1 MSIDDVL
8 AEYAKLC
15 DRGRPLDPATTELPF
30 VEDEFLEDLIYQ
42 AIEVVSKGSALLRV
56 SAPIILVGD
65 IHGSIWDLVHIFQVF
80 GLPPERKY
88 LFLGDYVDRGEHSIE
103 VMTLIMCLLV
113 RYPEHIFLLRGNHEF
128 MHINHAYGF
137 YQEVVSKY
145 ANEILWAQFQEFFSW
160 LPLAAIVQ
168 SYVFCVHGG
177 LSCHLGG
184 PEEIAKIP
192 LPIRSYEGHPEI
204 SDLVWSDPNDA
215 CSGFAVNQR
224 GSGCLFGP
232 DAMTAFLGGNGLKLM
247 IRAHQCVAEGFDLF
261 GANTGIT
268 LFSSMAYCKVMANKC
283 GTIEIAVNGDI
294 DIYSM
299 DKRDVVEWQ
308 PKMKMTYNG
317 RIMGIMRRVEAD
329 NGECLPSLIHSASA
343 AMFAQKAKTPV
354 REVECLPRIDDDRE
368 EAPPVKPVKKPAR
381 VPKAPTPPPPGA
393 GPAAKGGEKRLSFRE
408 LRPKFSGSRTIPARA
423 KKVARLD
430 SLTRSKRNLMGKC

>member
-1 MSIDDVL
+1 MASIDEIL
-8 AEYAKLC
+8 TEYRKLC
-15 DRGRPLDPATTELPF
+15 DRNRPLDPANLELPF
-30 VEDEFLEDLIYQ
+30 VEDTALEDLIDQ
-42 AIEVVSKGSALLRV
+42 AIKVVSKGSTLLRL

-65 IHGSIWDLVHIFQVF
+65 IHGNLLDLIHIFQVF
-80 GLPPERKY
+80 GLPPDRKY
-88 LFLGDYVDRGEHSIE
+88 LFLGDYVDRGEYSVE
-103 VMTLIMCLLV
+103 VMTLIMSLLIK
-113 RYPEHIFLLRGNHEF
+113 YPEHIYLLRGNHEF

-137 YQEVVSKY
+137 YQEVMSKY

-177 LSCHLGG
+177 LSCHIGG
-184 PEEIAKIP
+184 PEEISKIE
-192 LPIRSYEGHPEI
+192 LPIRSYEGRPAI

-232 DAMTAFLGGNGLKLM
+232 DAMSAFLGGNGLKLM

-261 GANTGIT
+261 GGNTGIT

-283 GTIEIAVNGDI
+283 GVIEIMSSGDI

-317 RIMGIMRRVEAD
+317 RIMGIMRRIESD
-329 NGECLPSLIHSASA
+329 NGECLPSLVHSASA
-343 AMFAQKAKTPV
+343 AMFAQKARTPV

-368 EAPPVKPVKKPAR
+368 EAPPVPKKHPR
-381 VPKAPTPPPPGA
+381 VPQAPTPPPPGA
-393 GPAAKGGEKRLSFRE
+393 SSTSKGEKRMSFRE
-408 LRPKFSGSRTIPARA
+408 LRPKFVGTRTVPARA